1 MEKMGKSSEFTAAY
15 KLKSGSS
22 LQKRDARLSRRS
34 IEWKTLRGEEVS
46 KRRNL
51 KNLSPLQE
59 GKENLSQRSTYKD
72 KTPTK
77 PTKVDKATKQNEMK
91 AKLKKWREEKALKK
105 KMEAHE
111 KAKKRPFIIKHM
123 EYSDN
128 LEVSKVKKGVAET
141 SKTKSSTMPLQAKS
155 FNKETKVNKFETVQK
170 RHGNSSVTKQDSTR
184 KKGPNKPVTERVTR
198 TTNQRAG
205 KTTQPAQTSVKK
217 SKDKKAPVKKS
228 AQGGVDKATVD
239 LTKVSTARGMSFAP
253 EEFTF
258 TAPNNLVSFVFK
270 PLSPTSSENF
280 LYSNNPDETAVFSST
295 DPGRC
300 STPKKTRTASVA
312 LSDEEKTGNK
322 SSKDDNVANVPTD
335 STRNRR
341 QTRSQTKS
349 VSQKN
354 ESLNSVEKSSAIET
368 KPTSRKSTAKEVE
381 TPSKSRKSMEKTPRS
396 RKSVSNA
403 LSAGPKPESRKRSS
417 SRELPSRSRSRKR
430 SHSRDEEST
439 TKRRKSRRSVSV
451 KPGGNV
457 KVDVINSPEQ
467 QQKETSDSTDQVM
480 EDTEMTKDNEVE
492 SAETCDQ
499 QDNDE
504 LGSTRSVK
512 LTNHSLT
519 VEVTEDINDSL
530 NEPKSSPSVPKRK
543 SRRSIKT
550 PCTLSEDVK
559 EISSKNTEKEI
570 VEEKPSVKARRKSRV
585 SVNLENGISDNT
597 KELASELEESNEV
610 FAEENSSPA
619 PKRKSRRSI
628 RMRPD
633 FAEIPED
640 LTAGN
645 KENSKPK
652 QVTRRSVAVVD
663 GFKLPSESM
672 SAKRTKPKQRRHTLH
687 VHRSPEEWVEIL
699 KSSPMI
705 EMTRKTP
712 KQKSPVSKI
721 PSLDLELDL
730 DDLDLPPKEDIK
742 SDLDISKVIMANL
755 NSSVLTDEDVA
766 AVEETLESSAKEMN
780 TEESTLE
787 KKGVES
793 MDTDEMAADTVVP
806 LQESTSGINSTEGK
820 QEPEHDVK
828 YFRNLLSSET
838 NRLNALSEKWE
849 GINTPDLSEE
859 VQGQIRTVIGQA
871 QLLIAQRFKQF
882 TGLVDN
888 CEFKTGEKET
898 TCTDLQGFWDMIYF
912 QVEDVDKKF
921 EDLQER
927 KESGWVKKSPELVK
941 KVVKKKVVNKPVI
954 KKPVKSKFAAFK
966 ASLKASTAPA
976 QTIEHDWGLFKV
988 TSPIRKPTYHCEA
1001 GSPKPKSVE
1010 SPKPK
1015 EELPMPLQPK
1025 SGEEIEPMEDSTS
1038 QPAVVQDKP
1047 PAILVE
1053 DVAMI
1058 RTPKRQSYVPVI
1070 PSPLLQDSTP
1080 QPRFTR
1086 SLLKATPSGNQTEEK
1101 TETPRPR
1108 RQSLRRSINMKRKSV
1123 SFVEEPVKPESPA
1136 DESFSKYLQPSQPI
1150 PEETESPVSVM
1161 DSYFSVEEDDHSRL
1175 SSGGKALKTTL
1186 KQSRRRSARRSV
1198 SFCSPLPEK
1207 DKSCLRHPP
1216 TPHRSLVDDPD
1227 SDSDSQSDTGSK
1239 FSSLNVAFTPV
1250 TRSTRSRPSLLYT
1263 PPDLQETPSK
1273 GMSSEVATG
1282 TLISFTP

>member
-1 MEKMGKSSEFTAAY
+1 MEKTGKSSEFTAAY
-15 KLKSGSS
+15 KLKSGSV

-34 IEWKTLRGEEVS
+34 IEWKNLRGEEVS

-59 GKENLSQRSTYKD
+59 AKENNSQRSTYKD

-77 PTKVDKATKQNEMK
+77 PSKVDKVTKQNEMK
-91 AKLKKWREEKALKK
+91 EKLKKWREEKALKK

-123 EYSDN
+123 EYTDN
-128 LEVSKVKKGVAET
+128 LEVSKVKKGVAEC
-141 SKTKSSTMPLQAKS
+141 SKTKSSTMPLQPKS
-155 FNKETKVNKFETVQK
+155 FNKETKMNKFEVVQK
-170 RHGNSSVTKQDSTR
+170 KHGNSSVTKPDSSI
-184 KKGPNKPVTERVTR
+184 KKGSNKPVTERVTR
-198 TTNQRAG
+198 TTNQRAA
-205 KTTQPAQTSVKK
+205 KISQPAQSSVKK
-217 SKDKKAPVKKS
+217 SKDKKASVKKS
-228 AQGGVDKATVD
+228 AQGGVNKATVD
-239 LTKVSTARGMSFAP
+239 LAKVSTARGMSFAP

-258 TAPNNLVSFVFK
+258 TAPNNLASFVFK

-280 LYSNNPDETAVFSST
+280 LYSNNPDETAVFSAT

-300 STPKKTRTASVA
+300 STPKKTRAASVA
-312 LSDEEKTGNK
+312 LSDEEKTENK
-322 SSKDDNVANVPTD
+322 SRLGEKHQQSLKDDPVVDTSSD
-335 STRNRR
+335 SSRNRR

-349 VSQKN
+349 FSQSN
-354 ESLNSVEKSSAIET
+354 ESSISMKKSSAVET
-368 KPTSRKSTAKEVE
+368 KHNARKSIAQEVE
-381 TPSKSRKSMEKTPRS
+381 TPSKSRKSVGKTPSRS

-403 LSAGPKPESRKRSS
+403 LSAGPKSESRKRSS
-417 SRELPSRSRSRKR
+417 SRELTSRSRSRKR
-430 SHSRDEEST
+430 SHSQDETST

-451 KPGGNV
+451 KPSGNV

-467 QQKETSDSTDQVM
+467 QQKETGDKTDQVM
-480 EDTEMTKDNEVE
+480 EDIEIAKDNLVE
-492 SAETCDQ
+492 LAEAGDQ

-504 LGSTRSVK
+504 VGSTRSVK

-519 VEVTEDINDSL
+519 VEVTEDINNSL
-530 NEPKSSPSVPKRK
+530 SESKPSSVPKRK

-550 PCTLSEDVK
+550 PNVLSEDVK
-559 EISSKNTEKEI
+559 EIPSKDIDKEMVEKKLS
-570 VEEKPSVKARRKSRV
+570 VEAMRKSKV
-585 SVNLENGISDNT
+585 SSNLEHGISDNT

-610 FAEENSSPA
+610 FADENSSPA
-619 PKRKSRRSI
+619 PKKKSRRSI

-640 LTAGN
+640 LAAVD

-699 KSSPMI
+699 KSSPMV

-712 KQKSPVSKI
+712 KQKSPVSRI

-730 DDLDLPPKEDIK
+730 DDLDLPPKEEVK

-755 NSSVLTDEDVA
+755 NSSLLTDEDVA
-766 AVEETLESSAKEMN
+766 AVEETLESSAKELN
-780 TEESTLE
+780 HNETSLE
-787 KKGVES
+787 QKGVVS
-793 MDTDEMAADTVVP
+793 MDTDGMAADKTTP
-806 LQESTSGINSTEGK
+806 GK
-820 QEPEHDVK
+820 LLGDQGHDVK

-838 NRLNALSEKWE
+838 NRLNDMCEKWE
-849 GINTPDLSEE
+849 ATNSPDLSEE

-921 EDLQER
+921 EDLQQQ
-927 KESGWVKKSPELVK
+927 KESGWVKKSPELVT
-941 KVVKKKVVNKPVI
+941 KVVKKKVVNKPVM

-988 TSPIRKPTYHCEA
+988 TSPIRKPTYHCE
-1001 GSPKPKSVE
+1001 VE

-1015 EELPMPLQPK
+1015 VIESPMPLQPR
-1025 SGEEIEPMEDSTS
+1025 SEEKTEPVEDNTS
-1038 QPAVVQDKP
+1038 QPTVVQDKP
-1047 PAILVE
+1047 PAIMVE
-1053 DVAMI
+1053 DVAVI

-1101 TETPRPR
+1101 TTETPRPR

-1161 DSYFSVEEDDHSRL
+1161 DSYFSVEETDTSRL

-1186 KQSRRRSARRSV
+1186 KQTRRRSARRSV

-1207 DKSCLRHPP
+1207 DKSSLRHPP
-1216 TPHRSLVDDPD
+1216 TPHRSLVDDSE

-1239 FSSLNVAFTPV
+1239 FSNLNVAFTPV

-1263 PPDLQETPSK
+1263 PPDLNETPSK
-1273 GMSSEVATG
+1273 GTSAEVAVG
-1282 TLISFTP
+1282 TLISFSP